1 MVAPP
6 HGDDFTLF
14 EEERP
19 LSPAELLEHA
29 DAWEIQLKWHWY
41 TLTRNP
47 QLAPACELTACSVE
61 LEYIAQSRSQNVA
74 LAERARNLR
83 EMKRGILQSGG
94 SAALA
99 ARENLS
105 DAASLLNG
113 LRSLAR
119 SAGLSQVLMRL
130 FAGFLP
136 DGRTLSCKAERAAI
150 NHEPGSQDQRA
161 ALALHGLLVAAQRRA
176 EEVDAQGRRYL
187 KAYAAAHCQIVLR
200 RLDPRHPLLTYTD
213 PTATPVPP
221 PVKTSRAARGL
232 GPAKRRTLSDARPQS
247 PAARPTPLRRVCYVD
262 GRSDDVPVKARSL
275 GRAAVS
281 REGHFRRAMLYFGRA
296 Y

>member
-1 MVAPP
+1 
-6 HGDDFTLF
+6 
-14 EEERP
+14 
-19 LSPAELLEHA
+19 
-29 DAWEIQLKWHWY
+29 
-41 TLTRNP
+41 
-47 QLAPACELTACSVE
+47 
-61 LEYIAQSRSQNVA
+61 
-74 LAERARNLR
+74 
-83 EMKRGILQSGG
+83 
-94 SAALA
+94 
-99 ARENLS
+99 
-105 DAASLLNG
+105 
-113 LRSLAR
+113 
-119 SAGLSQVLMRL
+119 MRL

-161 ALALHGLLVAAQRRA
+161 ALALHGLLVSLSRRHATVYLVLTSLLWQVAAQRRA